1 MLLLLL
7 SNNSG
12 NNNNKI
18 HDMVVQILKVL
29 LIITIIVS
37 LLLVVVLLL
46 SLLPYQNMYSEAA
59 VESCYVKNPID
70 IVRKLNVHKALCTFN
85 LRPVSR
91 EKVLFESEWSHW
103 VIPARVELPAI
114 LGGTIF
120 QSTSQNRPTTIS
132 IIIIIIIIIVII
144 IFIINTF
151 LIIITSIYIFYGYR
165 SVIVGL

>member
-1 MLLLLL
+1 
-7 SNNSG
+7 
-12 NNNNKI
+12 
-18 HDMVVQILKVL
+18 MVVQILKVL

-46 SLLPYQNMYSEAA
+46 SLLPYQNLYSEAA
-59 VESCYVKNPID
+59 VENCYVKNPID
-70 IVRKLNVHKALCTFN
+70 TVCKLNVHKAFRRRPERLLNILCTFN
-85 LRPVSR
+85 LRTVSR

-103 VIPARVELPAI
+103 EIPARVELPPI

>member
-1 MLLLLL
+1 
-7 SNNSG
+7 
-12 NNNNKI
+12 
-18 HDMVVQILKVL
+18 MVVHILKVL

-46 SLLPYQNMYSEAA
+46 SLLPYQNLYSEAA

-70 IVRKLNVHKALCTFN
+70 TVRKLNVHKTFRRRPGRLLNVLCRFN

-91 EKVLFESEWSHW
+91 EKVFFESEWSHW
-103 VIPARVELPAI
+103 EIPARMELPPI

-120 QSTSQNRPTTIS
+120 QNTSQNRPTTIS

-151 LIIITSIYIFYGYR
+151 LIIITSICILYGYR